1 MKTCKSKILIVVFF
15 FSNFTSVL
23 KAEIYNAYITPE
35 FPTVSDDM
43 TIFVEGIEGSGP
55 VNIYDTHFT
64 MNGTSLTLDLYIE
77 TGFLTVITY
86 WNHPENIGTLPSA
99 QYDLNVNEYL
109 LSNLIDTY
117 PISFTVIPEP
127 ASILFISSGFLAIL
141 RYSRKRL

>member
-1 MKTCKSKILIVVFF
+1 MIVMAVL

-35 FPTVSDDM
+35 FPTVSDNI
-43 TIFVEGIEGSGP
+43 TIFVEGIEGAGP
-55 VNIYDTHFT
+55 VNIYDTDFAI
-64 MNGTSLTLDLYIE
+64 NGTSLTLDFYIE

-86 WNHPENIGTLPSA
+86 WNHPENIGALPFA

-109 LSNLIDTY
+109 LSTLIDTY
-117 PISFTVIPEP
+117 PISFTVTPES
-127 ASILFISSGFLAIL
+127 ASILFISSGFLGII